1 MNRLLSLVF
10 GLLALAL
17 WPSLTQAAPV
27 HHVQEYNLTIARQ
40 MVEVAGKPRSR
51 ITVNGTS
58 PGPVLRFTDGDDAI
72 IHVTNT
78 MSEDS
83 SIHWHGLLVPAS
95 QDGVPGFNGF
105 DGIRPGQTFTYHFHI
120 KQSGTYWYHAH
131 SMGQEQDGLFGAIV
145 IAPAPGSQD
154 AAEDVKSDRDYT
166 VVLSDESLEPARSI
180 EAHLKMSSDYYAYH
194 RRTLGDFFSEVGK
207 MGLGKA
213 LKKAGQ
219 WGRMNMSPNDLADVE
234 GYIFIVNGESPT
246 QNWTGLFKPGEKVR
260 LRFINAA
267 SMTMYDVRIPGL
279 KMTVVAADGQ
289 PVEPVSIDEFRIGNA
304 ETYDVIVE
312 PKDDK
317 AYTIA
322 AEPIDRTGF
331 AIGTLAPRDGMKGDM
346 PAQRPRSILTMS
358 DMNMSMMMM
367 EDPKMDMS
375 AMDGPSGWADAH
387 APEGTKILSYN
398 DLIYRD
404 TQGDTREPTREITV
418 HLDGN
423 MERYVWTINGKTF
436 DPNVGIHVAYNE
448 RVRLI
453 LVNDSMMA
461 HPMHLHGMFVQLEN
475 GQPMDKLPNK
485 HTVIVPPGQ
494 TVSVILTADNEGT
507 WAFHCHLMYH
517 MLSGMMT
524 DLVVEKP
531 GAPPP
536 ASMPSATG
544 DMKGMSGMSGMDM
557 GKSPTSGTS
566 GDMKGM
572 DMSQS
577 ASPSA
582 PLTKPNDMSG
592 MQMPTPDAKAA
603 EPSGATGSAM
613 PGMDM
618 GANDQGPPPGP
629 PMVMT
634 APDAKPTTSTPDAM
648 NGMAGMDMSKK
659 PAAKAPPPKKKV
671 AAVKKKGAPEPKP
684 APMKMDGM
692 NMGGMNIGG
701 MDMSG
706 SVTTSK
712 EASHAH

>member
-1 MNRLLSLVF
+1 MKHLLSLVF

-17 WPSLTQAAPV
+17 TPMLAQAETPN
-27 HHVQEYNLTIARQ
+27 HVQEYNLTIARQ
-40 MVEVAGKPRSR
+40 MVEVAGKPRSK
-51 ITVNGTS
+51 ITINGTI
-58 PGPVLRFTDGDDAI
+58 PGPVLHFTEGDDAV

-78 MSEDS
+78 MKEDT
-83 SIHWHGLLVPAS
+83 SIHWHGMLVPAS

-105 DGIRPGQTFTYHFHI
+105 DGIRPGETFTYRFHV

-131 SMGQEQDGLFGAIV
+131 SMGQEQDGLFSGIV
-145 IAPAPGSQD
+145 IDPAPGSKD
-154 AAEDVKSDRDYT
+154 AAEDVHADRDYT
-166 VVLSDESLEPARSI
+166 VILSDESLEDSKAI
-180 EAHLKMSSDYYAYH
+180 QAHLKASSDYYQYH
-194 RRTLGDFFSEVGK
+194 RRTVGDFFADVGK

-213 LKKAGQ
+213 VKASAQ
-219 WGRMNMSPNDLADVE
+219 WGKMNMMPTDLADVE
-234 GYIFIVNGESPT
+234 GYTFMVNGKSPD
-246 QNWTGLFKPGEKVR
+246 QNWTGIFKPGETVR

-267 SMTMYDVRIPGL
+267 SMTIYDVRIPGL
-279 KMTVVAADGQ
+279 KMTVIAADGQ
-289 PVEPVSIDEFRIGNA
+289 PVEPVSVDEFRFGNA

-312 PKDDK
+312 PQDDK

-387 APEGTKILSYN
+387 APQGTKILSYN

-404 TQGDTREPTREITV
+404 TQADTREPTREITV

-423 MERYVWTINGKTF
+423 MERYIWTMNGKTF
-436 DPNVGIHVAYNE
+436 DPNIGIHVAYNE
-448 RVRLI
+448 RVRLT
-453 LVNDSMMA
+453 LVNESMMA

-494 TVSVILTADNEGT
+494 TLSVILTADNEGT

-536 ASMPSATG
+536 AAMQMSSG
-544 DMKGMSGMSGMDM
+544 DMKGMAGMSGMDM
-557 GKSPTSGTS
+557 SQPSP
-566 GDMKGM
+566 
-572 DMSQS
+572 
-577 ASPSA
+577 PSA
-582 PLTKPNDMSG
+582 PPAKPNDMSG
-592 MQMPTPDAKAA
+592 LQMPASDAKTAQQ
-603 EPSGATGSAM
+603 SGATGSAM

-618 GANDQGPPPGP
+618 DAKDQGPPSNP

-634 APDAKPTTSTPDAM
+634 APDAKPTVSTPDPM
-648 NGMAGMDMSKK
+648 SGMAGMDMTKT
-659 PAAKAPPPKKKV
+659 PEAKATAPKKKV
-671 AAVKKKGAPEPKP
+671 APAKKKAAPKP
-684 APMKMDGM
+684 KTAPMKVDGMNMSGMNGM
-692 NMGGMNIGG
+692 NMGG
-701 MDMSG
+701 S
-706 SVTTSK
+706 SASTSK

>member
-1 MNRLLSLVF
+1 MKHLLSLVF

-17 WPSLTQAAPV
+17 PPTLVQAETPT
-27 HHVQEYNLTIARQ
+27 HIQEYSLTIARQ
-40 MVEVAGKPRSR
+40 MVEVAGKPRSK
-51 ITVNGTS
+51 ITVNGTI
-58 PGPVLRFTDGDDAI
+58 PGPVLHFTEGDDAV

-78 MSEDS
+78 MKEDT
-83 SIHWHGLLVPAS
+83 SIHWHGLLVPGS

-105 DGIRPGQTFTYHFHI
+105 NGIRPSETFTYRFHI

-131 SMGQEQDGLFGAIV
+131 SMGQEQDGLFSGIV
-145 IAPAPGSQD
+145 IDPAPGSQD
-154 AAEDVKSDRDYT
+154 ATEDVKSDRDYT
-166 VVLSDESLEPARSI
+166 VILSDESLEDSKTI
-180 EAHLKMSSDYYAYH
+180 QAHLKASSDYYQYH
-194 RRTLGDFFSEVGK
+194 RRTIGDFFSDVGK

-213 LKKAGQ
+213 VKAAGQ
-219 WGRMNMSPNDLADVE
+219 WGKMNMMPTDLADVE
-234 GYIFIVNGESPT
+234 GYTFMMNGKSPH
-246 QNWTGLFKPGEKVR
+246 QNWTGVFKPGEKVR

-267 SMTMYDVRIPGL
+267 SMTIYDVRIPGL
-279 KMTVVAADGQ
+279 KMTVIAADGQ
-289 PVEPVSIDEFRIGNA
+289 PVEPVNVDEFRFGNA

-312 PKDDK
+312 PQDDK

-346 PAQRPRSILTMS
+346 PAQRPRSILTMA

-367 EDPKMDMS
+367 DDPKMDMS
-375 AMDGPSGWADAH
+375 SMDGTSGWADAH
-387 APEGTKILSYN
+387 APGDTRILSYN

-404 TQGDTREPTREITV
+404 TQSDVREPTREITV
-418 HLDGN
+418 RLDGN
-423 MERYVWTINGKTF
+423 MERYVWTMNGKTF
-436 DPNVGIHVAYNE
+436 DPNIGIHVAYNE
-448 RVRLI
+448 RVRLTLI
-453 LVNDSMMA
+453 NESMMA

-494 TVSVILTADNEGT
+494 TISVILTADNEGT
-507 WAFHCHLMYH
+507 WAFHCHLMFH

-536 ASMPSATG
+536 AAMPVGSG

-557 GKSPTSGTS
+557 GKPSTSGTS

-572 DMSQS
+572 DMTQPAPPSTPPAKPDDMNGMSMGNMDMGKNDDAQS
-577 ASPSA
+577 ASP
-582 PLTKPNDMSG
+582 
-592 MQMPTPDAKAA
+592 
-603 EPSGATGSAM
+603 
-613 PGMDM
+613 
-618 GANDQGPPPGP
+618 
-629 PMVMT
+629 PMVMS
-634 APDAKPTTSTPDAM
+634 APDAKPTTMGTDEKSSM
-648 NGMAGMDMSKK
+648 SGMDMSKK
-659 PAAKAPPPKKKV
+659 PTAKTP
-671 AAVKKKGAPEPKP
+671 VKKKASPAKKKTAPKTKA

-692 NMGGMNIGG
+692 NMSGMSG

-706 SVTTSK
+706 SSASSSK